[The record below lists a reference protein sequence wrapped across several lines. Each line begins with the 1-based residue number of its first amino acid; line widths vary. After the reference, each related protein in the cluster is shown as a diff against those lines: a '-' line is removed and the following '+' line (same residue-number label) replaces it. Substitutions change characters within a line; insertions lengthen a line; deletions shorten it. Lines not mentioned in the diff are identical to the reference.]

1 MHYYVFVKNYQID
14 ENIHLN
20 LHETINRFFG
30 KVTDTVVKNDNL
42 IIVVKNH
49 FHKENINEYL
59 KNYIYENLLNVE
71 IYVSKDFNDLNHL
84 VNEFELI
91 ESLFAVK
98 SFNSKTNVYDL
109 KTLLFE
115 KLIFNI
121 DISIK
126 KHILKSL
133 YNNVEYYSTLKAFFE
148 NNLNILKTSRMINVH
163 RNTLIYRLD
172 RFLSI
177 TMLDPRNFND
187 AFLIKLLM
195 DY

>member
-30 KVTDTVVKNDNL
+30 KVTETVVKNDNL

-91 ESLFAVK
+91 ESLFTVK

-187 AFLIKLLM
+187 AFLIKLLI

>member
-30 KVTDTVVKNDNL
+30 KVTETVVKNDNL

-71 IYVSKDFNDLNHL
+71 IYVSKDFNDLNQL

-91 ESLFAVK
+91 ESLFTVK

>member
-71 IYVSKDFNDLNHL
+71 IYVSKDFNDLNQL

-91 ESLFAVK
+91 ESLFTVK

-187 AFLIKLLM
+187 AFLIKLLI